1 MTTIPMTRT
10 TAMTITATCPMLS
23 SCSLLMGNPSVPLAA
38 FSVVT
43 PLAWVVVAA
52 GFGSGTIT
60 FGWVIWGAAEV
71 VLGFPGVGLGACV
84 VADGGG
90 TPGKQ
95 RSRKN
100 YSHKTKFC

>member
-1 MTTIPMTRT
+1 
-10 TAMTITATCPMLS
+10 
-23 SCSLLMGNPSVPLAA
+23 MGKPSVPLAA

-52 GFGSGTIT
+52 GFGLGVVTL
-60 FGWVIWGAAEV
+60 GLVVWGAAEV
-71 VLGFPGVGLGACV
+71 VLGFSGVGVGACV

-95 RSRKN
+95 RSKN
-100 YSHKTKFC
+100 IMHTG